1 MAQKVITESFD
12 SLYELLYE
20 VDTRPKNAVMQQE
33 NSSHTGGFEFGA
45 ILTRSSFLSNAISC
59 ARVFGTTPT

>member
-20 VDTRPKNAVMQQE
+20 VDTRPKNAVMRQE
-33 NSSHTGGFEFGA
+33 NSSHTGGFEFTG
-45 ILTRSSFLSNAISC
+45 SNSYEEALMN
-59 ARVFGTTPT
+59 F